1 MNEVRMKKRILS
13 AVLAFLMT
21 VSLVPVSAFASTATY
36 ADAFTVCVTGG
47 DEDAKL
53 DGASVDYTIEVDGTE
68 GAKNTVTTTDGE
80 VVIQEMTDYAQ
91 DIADGKAVTLA
102 YTVSA
107 EGYDT
112 VSDRAAVTDVTGNVD
127 VKLTVKTPDTVN
139 VTVTKTGNGLVR
151 INDQETETSTVEKG
165 GDVKLELIPAK
176 GAYIQELTVKGEPRT
191 VKKGETFQETLT
203 ADEDITVSVTFVQE
217 YTVTVTADKGGNVLL
232 DGEAVTEKTYKE
244 GTEVELSVAADD
256 DYQIESIAI
265 DGTQEDIADTA
276 SFTKKLTVDK
286 DTTIAV
292 KFIRVYTVTV
302 TYDSQHGTVETDPA
316 AQGGEVEAVLVKQ
329 GGTLTIKATPKE
341 NYRVSAVEIDG
352 KAESFDDNRYVK
364 DTPFTRDI
372 KNITAPHTIK
382 ITFAPT
388 LQTITVIS
396 GKHGKVEDHLGKV
409 SYKVNYNRSVDL
421 TITPDDGYII
431 DTITVD
437 EADVKANVRR
447 TAEKS
452 YKLPLTKVPRDTEV
466 AVTFTKCPQIGTN
479 DLTALEGITWNSGD
493 AIRRDGATFV
503 FANNA
508 AVRFSAAA
516 DETGSETGIKG
527 IQLIFADGTTSGGY
541 DAETASFTQPADIR
555 ETKTIQAIRVFYGET
570 EIRVAQLAEK
580 KLEGLKIVVDKKAP
594 KLGLALEAANTNGYY
609 NKSFTA
615 TVKSIIDRDDYSGIQ
630 SVEYWVVKDRTETE
644 QGTETQREMLYTYT
658 EGGDIL
664 QKLKE
669 LSFTVDAGKNNSD
682 NVVIYVQVTDR
693 AGNVSKPEEKAVKI
707 NSTPPTIEIK
717 FGDEKPV
724 NVVEENGTKRGYY
737 DAVRT
742 ATVTITDRASTQAL
756 DAVKFDIKAKNAAGN
771 DVRNTVTISD
781 WRNAVDPETKLPDPG
796 KVSCDVIFSGDANYI
811 WSGDANYI
819 WSISYTNRAGLSA
832 KDGLSALADKDQTKS
847 VNATTIGETPY
858 CFTVDTK
865 DPTGTITANTYVVGG
880 KNPTSSPVWTALIG
894 SENLTFGVWAN
905 DKIVITHNEGD
916 ETSPI
921 KSKEYFV
928 QKFGTDD
935 TKKAPLTVKELEQM
949 KWTDVSETTEF
960 TPNQQLVVYLKIT
973 DMAGHVTYLSTNGL
987 VVDNERPHEEFT
999 APKIESGLTNNKIYN
1014 GDVPVVVS
1022 ANDPAENGVY
1032 SGLKQVTYT
1041 VYNGTVYN
1049 EKDVTQQGVLY
1060 SWDGKAPPCQSKE
1073 KMGFTVDAEKNNS
1086 NDVHILLTAED
1097 NAGNVTSMEYSIKI
1111 DITKPIIDIEYDKN
1125 AADSGTFFRE
1135 SRRANVTVKE
1145 RNFDDSLVN
1154 ITLRATNDGADIA
1167 LPTVSGWTSS
1177 GDLHTATIEYTA
1189 EGDYTFD
1196 IDVTDKAGNPNEP
1209 VHYADGTVAPTAFTI
1224 DKTRPTIS
1232 VTYDNNSALNGNYYN
1247 ANRTATV
1254 VVTEHNFDASRVNIT
1269 LRATDDGADIA
1280 LPTVS
1285 GWTSSGDRHTATI
1298 AYQRDG
1304 LYTFDID
1311 VTDKAGN
1318 TSADFTEQT
1327 FYVDTTAPTL
1337 EITGVADRSANNG
1350 DIIPVVS
1357 YSDTNYD
1364 DAQVSITL
1372 TGAMRKGVALDGS
1385 YADQH
1390 NGKVFTFKNFAK
1402 EKEVDDIYTLAAT
1415 LTDKAGN
1422 TTEKTILFSVNRF
1435 GSTYALSAA
1444 TEQLNGSYVQTP
1456 QDVVVTETNP
1466 DALQNIRITL
1476 FKNNQTII
1484 LQEGTDYRIEVRGG
1498 NGQWYEYIYTV
1509 LAKNFADD
1517 GVYRLTFYSEDAAGN
1532 IAENTLDTKKQ
1543 EIGFGVDKTKPN
1555 MVVTNLESDTT
1566 YPLEN
1571 LTVSLSAGDN
1581 LLLQSVVVYLDDYSK
1596 AYKTWTAE
1604 EIAAIVADQGEFT
1617 FDIPGDSTGA
1627 HQVKIVC
1634 TDAAGNEQ
1642 TEEITN
1648 FYVTTNLFVR
1658 YYNNKPLFFGSI
1670 AAVVVIAG
1678 VVIALAAGKKKKNDK
1693 EK

>member
-13 AVLAFLMT
+13 AVLAFLMA
-21 VSLVPVSAFASTATY
+21 VSLVPVSAFASTATH

-53 DGASVDYTIEVDGTE
+53 DGASVDYTIEVDGTG

-80 VVIQEMTDYAQ
+80 AVIQEMADYAQ

-203 ADEDITVSVTFVQE
+203 ADEDITVSVTFAQE
-217 YTVTVTADKGGNVLL
+217 YTVTVTADKGGKVLL

-265 DGTQEDIADTA
+265 DGTQEDIADAA

-286 DTTIAV
+286 DTTVAV

-329 GGTLTIKATPKE
+329 GSTLTIKATPKE
-341 NYRVSAVEIDG
+341 NYRVSEVEIDG

-396 GKHGKVEDHLGKV
+396 GEHGTVKVEGPG
-409 SYKVNYNRSVDL
+409 KVNYNHSVDL
-421 TITPDDGYII
+421 TITPKDGYII

-437 EADVKANVRR
+437 EADVKANVKRA
-447 TAEKS
+447 TEKS
-452 YKLPLTKVPRDTEV
+452 YKLSLTEVQRDTKVT
-466 AVTFTKCPQIGTN
+466 VTFTECPQIDTEH
-479 DLTALEGITWNSGD
+479 LTALDGITWNSRD

-503 FANNA
+503 FANDA
-508 AVRFSAAA
+508 KVQFSAAA

-541 DAETASFTQPADIR
+541 DAKTASFTQPAAIQ

-570 EIRVAQLAEK
+570 EIRVAQLADK
-580 KLEGLKIVVDKKAP
+580 KLEGLKIVVDTTDPTLELAPEKAH
-594 KLGLALEAANTNGYY
+594 ANDYY
-609 NKSFTA
+609 NKDF
-615 TVKSIIDRDDYSGIQ
+615 TVKVNGINDPDDYSGIQ

-664 QKLKE
+664 QELKE

-693 AGNVSKPEEKAVKI
+693 AGNVSKPTEVPVKI
-707 NSTPPTIEIK
+707 NSTSPTIEIE
-717 FGDEKPV
+717 FGKEKPVKEKPV
-724 NVVEENGTKRGYY
+724 NVVKENGTERGYY
-737 DAVRT
+737 DAART
-742 ATVTITDRASTQAL
+742 ATVTITDRASTLDL

-771 DVRNTVTISD
+771 DVSDPVTISD
-781 WRNAVDPETKLPDPG
+781 WGKDVPG
-796 KVSCDVIFSGDANYI
+796 KVSCDVTF
-811 WSGDANYI
+811 SGDANYI

-832 KDGLSALADKDQTKS
+832 LADKDQTKM
-847 VNATTIGETPY
+847 TYGETPY
-858 CFTVDTK
+858 CFTVDK
-865 DPTGTITANTYVVGG
+865 NAPTGTITANTYVVGV
-880 KNPTSSPVWTALIG
+880 KDPTSSPAWEALID
-894 SENLTFGVWAN
+894 SEHLAFGVWAN

-935 TKKAPLTVKELEQM
+935 TKKAPLTVDELDKLAQQ
-949 KWTDVSETTEF
+949 KWTDIGKTTEF

-973 DMAGHVTYLSTNGL
+973 DMAGNVTYLSTNGL

-999 APKIESGLTNNKIYN
+999 APEIVRVSGLTNNKIYN
-1014 GDVPVVVS
+1014 GDVSVVVS

-1041 VYNGTVYN
+1041 VYNMGTQ
-1049 EKDVTQQGVLY
+1049 TQHDTLY
-1060 SWDGKAPPCQSKE
+1060 SWKGNTPPCQSKE
-1073 KMGFTVDAEKNNS
+1073 NMGFTVDAKKNNS
-1086 NDVHILLTAED
+1086 NDVRILLTAED

-1111 DITKPIIDIEYDKN
+1111 DITKPIINIKYDNN

-1135 SRRANVTVKE
+1135 SRRAIVTVTE
-1145 RNFDDSLVN
+1145 RNLDTAAVQVSIKN
-1154 ITLRATNDGADIA
+1154 TDGTI
-1167 LPTVSGWTSS
+1167 PTISKWSKTDGNGNMDNTQWE
-1177 GDLHTATIEYTA
+1177 ATIEYTA
-1189 EGDYTFD
+1189 EGDYTFA
-1196 IDVTDKAGNPNEP
+1196 IACTDQADNPNEP

-1224 DKTRPTIS
+1224 DKTHPTIS

-1318 TSADFTEQT
+1318 TSVDFTEQT

-1364 DAQVSITL
+1364 DAQVNITL

-1604 EIAAIVADQGEFT
+1604 EVAAIVANQGEFT

>member
-53 DGASVDYTIEVDGTE
+53 DGASVDYTIEVDGTK

-80 VVIQEMTDYAQ
+80 AVIQEMADYAQ

-151 INDQETETSTVEKG
+151 INDQETETSTVEKS

-203 ADEDITVSVTFVQE
+203 ADEDITVSVTFAQE
-217 YTVTVTADKGGNVLL
+217 YTVTVTADKGGKVLL

-256 DYQIESIAI
+256 DDQIESIAI

-302 TYDSQHGTVETDPA
+302 TYDSQLGTVETDPA

-329 GGTLTIKATPKE
+329 GSTLTIKATPKE
-341 NYRVSAVEIDG
+341 NYRVSEVEIDG
-352 KAESFDDNRYVK
+352 KAERFDDNRYVK

-396 GKHGKVEDHLGKV
+396 GKQGKVEYHPEKV
-409 SYKVNYNRSVDL
+409 SYNDSVDF
-421 TITPDDGYII
+421 TITPEDGYII

-437 EADVKANVRR
+437 EADVKANVKRA
-447 TAEKS
+447 TEKS
-452 YKLPLTKVPRDTEV
+452 YKLSLTKVQRDTEV
-466 AVTFTKCPQIGTN
+466 AVTFTECPQINTKN
-479 DLTALEGITWNSGD
+479 LTALEGITWNSD
-493 AIRRDGATFV
+493 NAIRRDGATFV
-503 FANNA
+503 FANDA
-508 AVRFSAAA
+508 KVQFSAAA

-541 DAETASFTQPADIR
+541 DAKTASFTQPADIR

-570 EIRVAQLAEK
+570 EIRVAQLADK
-580 KLEGLKIVVDKKAP
+580 KLEGLKIVVDKTDPTLK
-594 KLGLALEAANTNGYY
+594 LALEAANTNGYY

-615 TVKSIIDRDDYSGIQ
+615 TVQSIIDPDDYSGIQ

-664 QKLKE
+664 QE
-669 LSFTVDAGKNNSD
+669 LGDCTFTVDAGKNNSD

-707 NSTPPTIEIK
+707 NSTSPTIEIK
-717 FGDEKPV
+717 FGEEPV
-724 NVVEENGTKRGYY
+724 NVVKENGTERGYY
-737 DAVRT
+737 KAARK
-742 ATVTITDRASTQAL
+742 ATVTITDRASTLDL
-756 DAVKFDIKAKNAAGN
+756 DAVKFDIKDTAGK
-771 DVRNTVTISD
+771 DVSDTATISV
-781 WRNAVDPETKLPDPG
+781 WGKAVPG
-796 KVSCDVIFSGDANYI
+796 KVSCNVTF
-811 WSGDANYI
+811 SGDANYI

-832 KDGLSALADKDQTKS
+832 LADKDQTKS
-847 VNATTIGETPY
+847 VNAETYGKTPY
-858 CFTVDTK
+858 CFTVDK
-865 DPTGTITANTYVVGG
+865 KAPTGTITANTYVVGV
-880 KNPTSSPVWTALIG
+880 KDPTSSPAWEALID

-905 DKIVITHNEGD
+905 DKIVITPSGWD

-935 TKKAPLTVKELEQM
+935 TKKAPLTAKELAQQ
-949 KWTDVSETTEF
+949 KWTDIGETTEF

-973 DMAGHVTYLSTNGL
+973 DMAGNVTYLSTNGL

-999 APKIESGLTNNKIYN
+999 APEIVRVSGLTNNKIYN
-1014 GDVPVVVS
+1014 GDVSVEVS
-1022 ANDPAENGVY
+1022 ANDPVVNGVY

-1041 VYNGTVYN
+1041 VYNMGTQ
-1049 EKDVTQQGVLY
+1049 TQHNTLY
-1060 SWDGKAPPCQSKE
+1060 SWNGKEAPCKSKE
-1073 KMGFTVDAEKNNS
+1073 GMGFTVDAEKNNS
-1086 NDVHILLTAED
+1086 NDVRILLTAED

-1135 SRRANVTVKE
+1135 SRRATVTVKE

-1167 LPTVSGWTSS
+1167 LPTVSKWTSS

-1189 EGDYTFD
+1189 EGDYTFA
-1196 IDVTDKAGNPNEP
+1196 IACTDQAGNPNEP

-1555 MVVTNLESDTT
+1555 MVVTNLESGTT

-1604 EIAAIVADQGEFT
+1604 EVAAIVANQGEFT

>member
-13 AVLAFLMT
+13 AVLAFLMA
-21 VSLVPVSAFASTATY
+21 VSLVPVSAFASTATH

-53 DGASVDYTIEVDGTE
+53 DGASVDYTIEVDGTK

-80 VVIQEMTDYAQ
+80 AVIQEMADYAQ

-203 ADEDITVSVTFVQE
+203 ADEDITVSVTFAQE
-217 YTVTVTADKGGNVLL
+217 YTVTVTADKGGKVLL

-329 GGTLTIKATPKE
+329 GSTLTIKATPKE
-341 NYRVSAVEIDG
+341 NYRVSEVEIDG

-364 DTPFTRDI
+364 DAPFTRDI

-388 LQTITVIS
+388 RQTITVIS
-396 GKHGKVEDHLGKV
+396 GEQGTVEVEG
-409 SYKVNYNRSVDL
+409 SGKVNYNGSVDL
-421 TITPDDGYII
+421 TITPKDGYII

-437 EADVKANVRR
+437 EADVKANVKR

-452 YKLPLTKVPRDTEV
+452 YKLTLTEVQRDTKVT
-466 AVTFTKCPQIGTN
+466 VTFTKCPQIGTN

-503 FANNA
+503 FAKAA
-508 AVRFSAAA
+508 AVQFSAAA

-541 DAETASFTQPADIR
+541 DAKTASFTQPAAIQ

-570 EIRVAQLAEK
+570 EIRVAQLANPEE
-580 KLEGLKIVVDKKAP
+580 KLEGLKIVVDTTDPTLK
-594 KLGLALEAANTNGYY
+594 LALEEANANGYY

-644 QGTETQREMLYTYT
+644 QGTVTQREMLYTYT

-664 QKLKE
+664 QE
-669 LSFTVDAGKNNSD
+669 LGDCTFTVDAGKNNSD

-707 NSTPPTIEIK
+707 NSTSPTIEIK
-717 FGDEKPV
+717 FGEEEEEKPV
-724 NVVEENGTKRGYY
+724 NVVKENGTERGYY

-742 ATVTITDRASTQAL
+742 ATVTITDRASTRDL
-756 DAVKFDIKAKNAAGN
+756 DAVKLDIKDTAGK
-771 DVRNTVTISD
+771 DVRSKVQITD
-781 WRNAVDPETKLPDPG
+781 WSNAVDPETNLLDPD
-796 KVSCDVIFSGDANYI
+796 KVSCKVTFSE
-811 WSGDANYI
+811 DANYI
-819 WSISYTNRAGLSA
+819 WSISYTNKA
-832 KDGLSALADKDQTKS
+832 GLSALADKDQKKS
-847 VNATTIGETPY
+847 VNAVTYGETPY

-865 DPTGTITANTYVVGG
+865 APTGTITANTYVVGG
-880 KNPTSSPVWTALIG
+880 KDPTSSPVWEALID
-894 SENLTFGVWAN
+894 SKNLTFGVWAN

-935 TKKAPLTVKELEQM
+935 KKKAPLTVDELDKLAQQ
-949 KWTDVSETTEF
+949 KWTDIGKTTEF

-973 DMAGHVTYLSTNGL
+973 DMAGNVTYLSTNGL

-999 APKIESGLTNNKIYN
+999 APEIVRVSGLTNNKIYN
-1014 GDVPVVVS
+1014 GDVSVKVS
-1022 ANDPAENGVY
+1022 ANDPVENGVY

-1060 SWDGKAPPCQSKE
+1060 SWDGNTPPCQFK
-1073 KMGFTVDAEKNNS
+1073 KDMGFTVDAEKNNS

-1111 DITKPIIDIEYDKN
+1111 DITKPIINIEYDKN

-1167 LPTVSGWTSS
+1167 LPTVSKWTSS

-1189 EGDYTFD
+1189 EGDYTFA
-1196 IDVTDKAGNPNEP
+1196 IACTDQAGNPNEP

-1298 AYQRDG
+1298 AYRRDG

-1318 TSADFTEQT
+1318 TSVDFTEQT

-1604 EIAAIVADQGEFT
+1604 EVAAIVANQGEFT

>member
-1 MNEVRMKKRILS
+1 MNEVRMKKRILP
-13 AVLAFLMT
+13 AVLAFLMA
-21 VSLVPVSAFASTATY
+21 VSLVPVSAFASTTTY

-53 DGASVDYTIEVDGTE
+53 DGASVDYTIEVDGTG

-80 VVIQEMTDYAQ
+80 AVIQEMADYAQ

-112 VSDRAAVTDVTGNVD
+112 VSDRVAVTDVTGNVD

-217 YTVTVTADKGGNVLL
+217 YTVTVTAGKGGKVLL

-302 TYDSQHGTVETDPA
+302 TYDSQLGTVETDPA

-329 GGTLTIKATPKE
+329 GSTLTIKATPKE
-341 NYRVSAVEIDG
+341 NYRVSEVEIDG

-388 LQTITVIS
+388 RQTITVIS
-396 GKHGKVEDHLGKV
+396 GKHGKVEYHPEKV
-409 SYKVNYNRSVDL
+409 SYNDSVDF
-421 TITPDDGYII
+421 TITPEDGYII

-452 YKLPLTKVPRDTEV
+452 YQLHLTEVQRDTKVT
-466 AVTFTKCPQIGTN
+466 VTFTECPQIGTK
-479 DLTALEGITWNSGD
+479 DLTALGGITWNSGN

-503 FANNA
+503 FANDA
-508 AVRFSAAA
+508 AVQFSAAA

-541 DAETASFTQPADIR
+541 DAGTASFTQPAAIQ

-570 EIRVAQLAEK
+570 EIRVAQLADE
-580 KLEGLKIVVDKKAP
+580 KLEGLKIVVDTTAP
-594 KLGLALEAANTNGYY
+594 KLKLALEAANTNGYY
-609 NKSFTA
+609 HKSFTA
-615 TVKSIIDRDDYSGIQ
+615 TVKSIIDPDDYSGIR

-644 QGTETQREMLYTYT
+644 QGTETQRETLYTYT
-658 EGGDIL
+658 EGSDIL
-664 QKLKE
+664 QELE
-669 LSFTVDAGKNNSD
+669 GLSFIVDAGKNNSD

-693 AGNVSKPEEKAVKI
+693 AGNVYTTPPQAVKI
-707 NSTPPTIEIK
+707 NSTSPTIEIK
-717 FGDEKPV
+717 FGGEKPV
-724 NVVEENGTKRGYY
+724 NVVKENGTERGYY
-737 DAVRT
+737 KDART
-742 ATVTITDRASTQAL
+742 ATVTITDRASTLDL
-756 DAVKFDIKAKNAAGN
+756 DAVKFDIKDTAGK
-771 DVRNTVTISD
+771 DVSDTATISVWGKD
-781 WRNAVDPETKLPDPG
+781 DTTG
-796 KVSCDVIFSGDANYI
+796 KVSCGVTF
-811 WSGDANYI
+811 SGDANYI
-819 WSISYTNRAGLSA
+819 WSISYTNKA
-832 KDGLSALADKDQTKS
+832 GLSALADKDQTKM
-847 VNATTIGETPY
+847 TYGETPY
-858 CFTVDTK
+858 CFTVDK
-865 DPTGTITANTYVVGG
+865 NAPTGTITANTYVVGV
-880 KNPTSSPVWTALIG
+880 KDPTSSPVWEALID
-894 SENLTFGVWAN
+894 SKNLTFGVWAN
-905 DKIVITHNEGD
+905 DKIVITPSGWD

-928 QKFGTDD
+928 QKFRTDETDD
-935 TKKAPLTVKELEQM
+935 TKKAPLTAKELAQQE
-949 KWTDVSETTEF
+949 WTDIGETTEF

-973 DMAGHVTYLSTNGL
+973 DMAGNVTYLSTNGL

-999 APKIESGLTNNKIYN
+999 APEIVRVSGLTNNKIYN
-1014 GDVPVVVS
+1014 GDVSVKVS
-1022 ANDPAENGVY
+1022 ANDPVENGVY

-1041 VYNGTVYN
+1041 VYNGKVYN

-1060 SWDGKAPPCQSKE
+1060 SWDGNTPPCQFK
-1073 KMGFTVDAEKNNS
+1073 KDMGFTVDAKKNNS

-1111 DITKPIIDIEYDKN
+1111 DITKPIIDIEYDNN

-1145 RNFDDSLVN
+1145 RNFDPAAVQVSIKN
-1154 ITLRATNDGADIA
+1154 TDGTI
-1167 LPTVSGWTSS
+1167 PTISKWSKTDGNGNMDNTQWE
-1177 GDLHTATIEYTA
+1177 ATIEYTA

-1209 VHYADGTVAPTAFTI
+1209 VRYADGTVAPTAFTI

-1254 VVTEHNFDASRVNIT
+1254 VVTEHNFDASRVNIA

-1298 AYQRDG
+1298 AYRRDG

-1364 DAQVSITL
+1364 DAQVNITL

-1604 EIAAIVADQGEFT
+1604 EVAAIVADQGEFT

>member
-13 AVLAFLMT
+13 AVLAFLMA
-21 VSLVPVSAFASTATY
+21 VSLVPVSAFASTATH

-53 DGASVDYTIEVDGTE
+53 DGASVDYTIEVDGTG

-80 VVIQEMTDYAQ
+80 AVIQEMADYAQ

-203 ADEDITVSVTFVQE
+203 ADEDITVSVTFAQE
-217 YTVTVTADKGGNVLL
+217 YTVTVTADKGGKVLL

-265 DGTQEDIADTA
+265 DGTQEDIADAA

-286 DTTIAV
+286 DTTVAV

-329 GGTLTIKATPKE
+329 GSTLTIKATPKE
-341 NYRVSAVEIDG
+341 NYRVSEVEIDG

-396 GKHGKVEDHLGKV
+396 GEHGTVKVEGPG
-409 SYKVNYNRSVDL
+409 KVNYNHSVDL
-421 TITPDDGYII
+421 TITPKDGYII

-437 EADVKANVRR
+437 EADVKANVKRA
-447 TAEKS
+447 TEKS
-452 YKLPLTKVPRDTEV
+452 YKLSLTEVQRDTKVT
-466 AVTFTKCPQIGTN
+466 VTFTECPQIDTEH
-479 DLTALEGITWNSGD
+479 LTALDGITWNSRD

-503 FANNA
+503 FANDA
-508 AVRFSAAA
+508 KVQFSAAA

-541 DAETASFTQPADIR
+541 DAKTASFTQPAAIQ

-570 EIRVAQLAEK
+570 EIRVAQLADK
-580 KLEGLKIVVDKKAP
+580 KLEGLKIVVDTTDPTLELAPEKAH
-594 KLGLALEAANTNGYY
+594 ANDYY
-609 NKSFTA
+609 NKDF
-615 TVKSIIDRDDYSGIQ
+615 TVKVNGINDPDDYSGIQ

-664 QKLKE
+664 QELKE

-693 AGNVSKPEEKAVKI
+693 AGNVSKPTEVPVKI
-707 NSTPPTIEIK
+707 NSTSPTIEIE
-717 FGDEKPV
+717 FGKEKPVKEKPV
-724 NVVEENGTKRGYY
+724 NVVKENGTERGYY
-737 DAVRT
+737 DAART
-742 ATVTITDRASTQAL
+742 ATVTITDRASTLDL

-771 DVRNTVTISD
+771 DVSDPVTISD
-781 WRNAVDPETKLPDPG
+781 WGKDVPG
-796 KVSCDVIFSGDANYI
+796 KVSCDVTF
-811 WSGDANYI
+811 SGDANYI

-832 KDGLSALADKDQTKS
+832 LADKDQTKM
-847 VNATTIGETPY
+847 TYGETPY
-858 CFTVDTK
+858 CFTVDK
-865 DPTGTITANTYVVGG
+865 NAPTGTITANTYVVGV
-880 KNPTSSPVWTALIG
+880 KDPTSSPAWEALID
-894 SENLTFGVWAN
+894 SEHLAFGVWAN

-928 QKFGTDD
+928 QKFRTDETDD
-935 TKKAPLTVKELEQM
+935 TKKAPLTAKELAQQ
-949 KWTDVSETTEF
+949 KWTDIGKTTEF

-973 DMAGHVTYLSTNGL
+973 DMAGNVTYLSTNGL

-999 APKIESGLTNNKIYN
+999 APEIVRVSGLTNNKIYN
-1014 GDVPVVVS
+1014 GDVSVKVS
-1022 ANDPAENGVY
+1022 ANDPVENGVY

-1041 VYNGTVYN
+1041 VYNMGTQ
-1049 EKDVTQQGVLY
+1049 TQHDTLY
-1060 SWDGKAPPCQSKE
+1060 SWKGNTPPCQSKE
-1073 KMGFTVDAEKNNS
+1073 NMGFTVDAKKNNS
-1086 NDVHILLTAED
+1086 NDVRILLTAED

-1111 DITKPIIDIEYDKN
+1111 DITKPIINIKYDNN

-1135 SRRANVTVKE
+1135 SRRAIVTVTE
-1145 RNFDDSLVN
+1145 RNLDPAAVQVSIKN
-1154 ITLRATNDGADIA
+1154 TDGTI
-1167 LPTVSGWTSS
+1167 PTISKWSKTDGNGNMDNTQWE
-1177 GDLHTATIEYTA
+1177 ATIEYTA
-1189 EGDYTFD
+1189 EGDYTFA
-1196 IDVTDKAGNPNEP
+1196 IACTDQAGNPNEP

-1298 AYQRDG
+1298 AYRRDG

-1364 DAQVSITL
+1364 DAQVNITL

-1604 EIAAIVADQGEFT
+1604 EVAAIVANQGEFT

>member
-13 AVLAFLMT
+13 AVLAFLMA
-21 VSLVPVSAFASTATY
+21 VSLVPVSAFASTATH

-53 DGASVDYTIEVDGTE
+53 DGASVDYTIEVDGTD

-80 VVIQEMTDYAQ
+80 AVIQEMADYAQ

-203 ADEDITVSVTFVQE
+203 ADEDITVSVTFAQE
-217 YTVTVTADKGGNVLL
+217 YTVTVTADKGGKVLL

-244 GTEVELSVAADD
+244 GAEVELSVAADD

-302 TYDSQHGTVETDPA
+302 TYDSQLGTVETDPA

-329 GGTLTIKATPKE
+329 GSTLTIKATPKE
-341 NYRVSAVEIDG
+341 NYRVSEVEIDG

-396 GKHGKVEDHLGKV
+396 GKHGTVKVEGPGKV
-409 SYKVNYNRSVDL
+409 IYNGSVDL

-447 TAEKS
+447 AAEKS
-452 YKLPLTKVPRDTEV
+452 YQLHLTEVQRDTKVT
-466 AVTFTKCPQIGTN
+466 VTFTECPQIATK

-508 AVRFSAAA
+508 AVQFSAAA

-541 DAETASFTQPADIR
+541 DAETASFTQPAAIQ

-570 EIRVAQLAEK
+570 EIRVAQLADK

-594 KLGLALEAANTNGYY
+594 TPELALEAANTNGYY
-609 NKSFTA
+609 NKNFTA
-615 TVKSIIDRDDYSGIQ
+615 TVNGINDPDDYSGIQ

-644 QGTETQREMLYTYT
+644 QGTETQRETLYTYT

-664 QKLKE
+664 QELE
-669 LSFTVDAGKNNSD
+669 GLSFTVDAGKNNSD

-724 NVVEENGTKRGYY
+724 NVVEENGTERGYY
-737 DAVRT
+737 DAART

-756 DAVKFDIKAKNAAGN
+756 DAVTFDIKDTVGN
-771 DVRNTVTISD
+771 DVRSKVQITD
-781 WRNAVDPETKLPDPG
+781 WSNAVDPETNLVDPD
-796 KVSCDVIFSGDANYI
+796 KVSCKVTF
-811 WSGDANYI
+811 SGDANYI
-819 WSISYTNRAGLSA
+819 WSISYTNKA
-832 KDGLSALADKDQTKS
+832 GLSALADKDQKKS
-847 VNATTIGETPY
+847 VNAVTYGKTPY

-865 DPTGTITANTYVVGG
+865 APTGTITANTYVVGG
-880 KNPTSSPVWTALIG
+880 KDPTSSPVWKALID

-935 TKKAPLTVKELEQM
+935 TKKAPLTVDELDKLAQQ
-949 KWTDVSETTEF
+949 KWTDIGKTTEF

-1049 EKDVTQQGVLY
+1049 EEDVTQRGVLY
-1060 SWDGKAPPCQSKE
+1060 SWNGKVPPCQSKKE
-1073 KMGFTVDAEKNNS
+1073 MRFTVDAKKNNS

-1111 DITKPIIDIEYDKN
+1111 DITKPIINIEYDNN

-1422 TTEKTILFSVNRF
+1422 TTEKTILFSANRF

>member
-21 VSLVPVSAFASTATY
+21 VSLVPVSAFASTATH
-36 ADAFTVCVTGG
+36 ADAFTICVTGG

-112 VSDRAAVTDVTGNVD
+112 VSDRVAVTDVTGNVD

-302 TYDSQHGTVETDPA
+302 TYDSQLGTVETNPA

-329 GGTLTIKATPKE
+329 GGTLTIKATPDE
-341 NYRVSAVEIDG
+341 NYRVSEVEIDG
-352 KAESFDDNRYVK
+352 KTESFDDNRYVK

-396 GKHGKVEDHLGKV
+396 GENGKVEYHPEKV
-409 SYKVNYNRSVDL
+409 SYNDSVDF
-421 TITPDDGYII
+421 TITPEDGYII

-437 EADVKANVRR
+437 GADVKANVKRA
-447 TAEKS
+447 TEKS
-452 YKLPLTKVPRDTEV
+452 YQLLLTEVQRDTKVT
-466 AVTFTKCPQIGTN
+466 VTFTACPQIGTN
-479 DLTALEGITWNSGD
+479 DLTALGGITWNSGN

-541 DAETASFTQPADIR
+541 DAETASFTQPADIQ

-570 EIRVAQLAEK
+570 EIRVAQLADK
-580 KLEGLKIVVDKKAP
+580 KLEGLKIVVDTTDPA
-594 KLGLALEAANTNGYY
+594 LELALEAANTNGYY

-615 TVKSIIDRDDYSGIQ
+615 TVNGIIDPDDYSGIQ
-630 SVEYWVVKDRTETE
+630 SVEYWVVKDRTETK

-658 EGGDIL
+658 KGGDIL
-664 QKLKE
+664 QKLDG

-693 AGNVSKPEEKAVKI
+693 AGNVYTTEKAVKI

-737 DAVRT
+737 DTVRT

-771 DVRNTVTISD
+771 DVSNTVTIGD
-781 WRNAVDPETKLPDPG
+781 WRNPVDPETNLPDPD
-796 KVSCDVIFSGDANYI
+796 KVSCDVIFSGDADYI

-819 WSISYTNRAGLSA
+819 WSISYTNRA
-832 KDGLSALADKDQTKS
+832 GLSALADKDQTKS

-865 DPTGTITANTYVVGG
+865 APTGTITANTYVVGG
-880 KNPTSSPVWTALIG
+880 KDPTSSPVWEALID
-894 SENLTFGVWAN
+894 SKNLTFGVWAN

-935 TKKAPLTVKELEQM
+935 TKKAPLTAKELDELAQQ
-949 KWTDVSETTEF
+949 KWTDIGETTEF

-999 APKIESGLTNNKIYN
+999 APELVVESGLTNNKIYN
-1014 GDVPVVVS
+1014 GDVPVEVS
-1022 ANDPAENGVY
+1022 ANDPAENDVY

-1060 SWDGKAPPCQSKE
+1060 SWDGKEPPCQFKE
-1073 KMGFTVDAEKNNS
+1073 KMGFTVDAKKNNS

-1111 DITKPIIDIEYDKN
+1111 DITKPIINIEYDKN
-1125 AADSGTFFRE
+1125 AADSGIFFRE

-1154 ITLRATNDGADIA
+1154 ITLRATN
-1167 LPTVSGWTSS
+1167 
-1177 GDLHTATIEYTA
+1177 
-1189 EGDYTFD
+1189 
-1196 IDVTDKAGNPNEP
+1196 
-1209 VHYADGTVAPTAFTI
+1209 
-1224 DKTRPTIS
+1224 
-1232 VTYDNNSALNGNYYN
+1232 
-1247 ANRTATV
+1247 
-1254 VVTEHNFDASRVNIT
+1254 
-1269 LRATDDGADIA
+1269 DGADIA

-1422 TTEKTILFSVNRF
+1422 TTEKTILFSANRF

-1604 EIAAIVADQGEFT
+1604 EIAAIVADRGEFT

>member
-53 DGASVDYTIEVDGTE
+53 DGASVDYTIEVDGTK

-80 VVIQEMTDYAQ
+80 AVIQEMADYAQ

-203 ADEDITVSVTFVQE
+203 ADEDITVSVTFAQE
-217 YTVTVTADKGGNVLL
+217 YTVTVTADKGGKVLL

-302 TYDSQHGTVETDPA
+302 TYDSQLGTVETDPA

-329 GGTLTIKATPKE
+329 GSTLTIKATPKE
-341 NYRVSAVEIDG
+341 NYRVSEVEIDG
-352 KAESFDDNRYVK
+352 KAERFDDNRYVK

-396 GKHGKVEDHLGKV
+396 GKQGKVEYHPEKV
-409 SYKVNYNRSVDL
+409 SYNDSVDF
-421 TITPDDGYII
+421 TITPEDGYII

-437 EADVKANVRR
+437 EADVKANVKRA
-447 TAEKS
+447 TEKS
-452 YKLPLTKVPRDTEV
+452 YKLSLTKVQRDTEV
-466 AVTFTKCPQIGTN
+466 AVTFTECPQINTKN
-479 DLTALEGITWNSGD
+479 LTALEGITWNSD
-493 AIRRDGATFV
+493 NAIRRDGATFV
-503 FANNA
+503 FANDA
-508 AVRFSAAA
+508 KVQFSAAA

-541 DAETASFTQPADIR
+541 DAKTASFTQPADIR

-570 EIRVAQLAEK
+570 EIRVAQLADK
-580 KLEGLKIVVDKKAP
+580 KLEGLKIVVDKTDPTLK
-594 KLGLALEAANTNGYY
+594 LALEAANTNGYY

-615 TVKSIIDRDDYSGIQ
+615 TVQSIIDPDDYSGIQ

-664 QKLKE
+664 QE
-669 LSFTVDAGKNNSD
+669 LGDCTFTVDAGKNNSD

-707 NSTPPTIEIK
+707 NSTSPTIEIK
-717 FGDEKPV
+717 FGEEPV
-724 NVVEENGTKRGYY
+724 NVVKENGTERGYY
-737 DAVRT
+737 KAARK
-742 ATVTITDRASTQAL
+742 ATVTITDRASTLDL
-756 DAVKFDIKAKNAAGN
+756 DAVKFDIKDTAGK
-771 DVRNTVTISD
+771 DVSDTATISV
-781 WRNAVDPETKLPDPG
+781 WGKAVPG
-796 KVSCDVIFSGDANYI
+796 KVSCNVTF
-811 WSGDANYI
+811 SGDANYI

-832 KDGLSALADKDQTKS
+832 LADKDQTKS
-847 VNATTIGETPY
+847 VNAETYGKTPY
-858 CFTVDTK
+858 CFTVDK
-865 DPTGTITANTYVVGG
+865 KAPTGTITANTYVVGV
-880 KNPTSSPVWTALIG
+880 KDPTSSPAWEALID

-905 DKIVITHNEGD
+905 DKIVITPSGWD

-935 TKKAPLTVKELEQM
+935 TKKAPLTAKELAQQ
-949 KWTDVSETTEF
+949 KWTDIGETTEF

-973 DMAGHVTYLSTNGL
+973 DMAGNVTYLSTNGL

-999 APKIESGLTNNKIYN
+999 APEIVRVSGLTNNKIYN
-1014 GDVPVVVS
+1014 GDVSVEVS
-1022 ANDPAENGVY
+1022 ANDPVVNGVY

-1041 VYNGTVYN
+1041 VYNMGTQ
-1049 EKDVTQQGVLY
+1049 TQHNTLY
-1060 SWDGKAPPCQSKE
+1060 SWNGKEAPCKSKE
-1073 KMGFTVDAEKNNS
+1073 GMGFTVDAEKNNS
-1086 NDVHILLTAED
+1086 NDVRILLTAED

-1135 SRRANVTVKE
+1135 SRRATVTVKE

-1167 LPTVSGWTSS
+1167 LPTVSKWTSS

-1189 EGDYTFD
+1189 EGDYTFA
-1196 IDVTDKAGNPNEP
+1196 IACTDQAGNPNEP

-1604 EIAAIVADQGEFT
+1604 EVAAIVANQGEFT

-1678 VVIALAAGKKKKNDK
+1678 VVIALVAGKKRKNDK

>member
-13 AVLAFLMT
+13 AVLAFLMA

-68 GAKNTVTTTDGE
+68 GAKKTVTTTDGE
-80 VVIQEMTDYAQ
+80 AVIQEMTDYAQ

-139 VTVTKTGNGLVR
+139 VTVTKTGNGLAR

-203 ADEDITVSVTFVQE
+203 ADEDITVSVTFAQE
-217 YTVTVTADKGGNVLL
+217 YTVTVTADKGGKVLL

-329 GGTLTIKATPKE
+329 GSTLTIKATPKE
-341 NYRVSAVEIDG
+341 NYRVSEVEIDG

-396 GKHGKVEDHLGKV
+396 GKHGTVKVEGPEKV
-409 SYKVNYNRSVDL
+409 SYNDSVDL
-421 TITPDDGYII
+421 TITPKDGYII

-437 EADVKANVRR
+437 EADVKANVKRA
-447 TAEKS
+447 TEKS
-452 YKLPLTKVPRDTEV
+452 YKLSLTKVQRDTEV
-466 AVTFTKCPQIGTN
+466 AVTFTECPQIDTEH
-479 DLTALEGITWNSGD
+479 LTALDGITWNSRD

-503 FANNA
+503 FANDA
-508 AVRFSAAA
+508 KVQFSAAA

-541 DAETASFTQPADIR
+541 DAKTASFTQPAAIQ

-570 EIRVAQLAEK
+570 EIRVAQLADK
-580 KLEGLKIVVDKKAP
+580 KLEGLKIVVDTTDPTLELAPEKAH
-594 KLGLALEAANTNGYY
+594 ANDYY
-609 NKSFTA
+609 NKDF
-615 TVKSIIDRDDYSGIQ
+615 TVKVNGINDPDDYSGIQ

-664 QKLKE
+664 QELKE

-693 AGNVSKPEEKAVKI
+693 AGNVSKPMEVPVKI
-707 NSTPPTIEIK
+707 NSTSPTIEIE
-717 FGDEKPV
+717 FGKEKPVKEKPV
-724 NVVEENGTKRGYY
+724 NVVKENGTERGYY
-737 DAVRT
+737 DAART
-742 ATVTITDRASTQAL
+742 ATVTITDRASTLDL

-771 DVRNTVTISD
+771 DVSDPVTISD
-781 WRNAVDPETKLPDPG
+781 WGKDVPG
-796 KVSCDVIFSGDANYI
+796 KVSCDVTF
-811 WSGDANYI
+811 SGDANYI

-832 KDGLSALADKDQTKS
+832 LADKDQTKM
-847 VNATTIGETPY
+847 TYGETPY
-858 CFTVDTK
+858 CFTVDK
-865 DPTGTITANTYVVGG
+865 NAPTGTITANTYVVGV
-880 KNPTSSPVWTALIG
+880 KDPTSSPAWEALID
-894 SENLTFGVWAN
+894 SEHLAFGVWAN

-935 TKKAPLTVKELEQM
+935 TKKAPLTVDELDKLAQQ
-949 KWTDVSETTEF
+949 KWTDIGKTTEF

-973 DMAGHVTYLSTNGL
+973 DMAGNVTYLSTNGL

-999 APKIESGLTNNKIYN
+999 APEIVRVSGLTNNKIYN
-1014 GDVPVVVS
+1014 GDVSVVVS

-1041 VYNGTVYN
+1041 VYNMGTQ
-1049 EKDVTQQGVLY
+1049 TQHDTLY
-1060 SWDGKAPPCQSKE
+1060 SWKGNTPPCQSKE
-1073 KMGFTVDAEKNNS
+1073 NMGFTVDAKKNNS
-1086 NDVHILLTAED
+1086 NDVRILLTAED

-1111 DITKPIIDIEYDKN
+1111 DITKPIINIKYDNN

-1135 SRRANVTVKE
+1135 SRRAIVTVTE
-1145 RNFDDSLVN
+1145 RNLDTAAVQVSIKN
-1154 ITLRATNDGADIA
+1154 TDGTI
-1167 LPTVSGWTSS
+1167 PTISKWSKTDGNGNMDNTQWE
-1177 GDLHTATIEYTA
+1177 ATIEYTA
-1189 EGDYTFD
+1189 EGDYTFA
-1196 IDVTDKAGNPNEP
+1196 IACTDQADNPNEP

-1224 DKTRPTIS
+1224 DKTHPTIS

-1318 TSADFTEQT
+1318 TSVDFTEQT

-1364 DAQVSITL
+1364 DAQVNITL

-1604 EIAAIVADQGEFT
+1604 EVAAIVANQGEFT

>member
-13 AVLAFLMT
+13 AVLAFLMA
-21 VSLVPVSAFASTATY
+21 VSLVPVSAFASTATH

-53 DGASVDYTIEVDGTE
+53 DGASVDYTIEVDGTA

-80 VVIQEMTDYAQ
+80 AVIQEMADYAQ

-203 ADEDITVSVTFVQE
+203 ADEDITVSVTFAQE
-217 YTVTVTADKGGNVLL
+217 YTVTVTADKGGKVLL

-265 DGTQEDIADTA
+265 DGTQEDIADAA

-286 DTTIAV
+286 DTTVAV

-329 GGTLTIKATPKE
+329 GSTLTIKATPKE
-341 NYRVSAVEIDG
+341 NYRVSEVEIDG

-396 GKHGKVEDHLGKV
+396 GEHGTVKVEGPG
-409 SYKVNYNRSVDL
+409 KVNYNHSVDL
-421 TITPDDGYII
+421 TITPKDGYII

-437 EADVKANVRR
+437 EADVKANVKRA
-447 TAEKS
+447 TEKS
-452 YKLPLTKVPRDTEV
+452 YKLSLTEVQRDTKVT
-466 AVTFTKCPQIGTN
+466 VTFTECPQIDTEH
-479 DLTALEGITWNSGD
+479 LTALDGITWNSRD

-503 FANNA
+503 FANDA
-508 AVRFSAAA
+508 KVQFSAAA

-541 DAETASFTQPADIR
+541 DAKTASFTQPAAIQ

-570 EIRVAQLAEK
+570 EIRVAQLADK
-580 KLEGLKIVVDKKAP
+580 KLEGLKIVVDTTDPTLELAPEKAH
-594 KLGLALEAANTNGYY
+594 ANDYY
-609 NKSFTA
+609 NKDF
-615 TVKSIIDRDDYSGIQ
+615 TVKVNGINDPDDYSGIQ

-664 QKLKE
+664 QELKE

-693 AGNVSKPEEKAVKI
+693 AGNVSKPTEVPVKI
-707 NSTPPTIEIK
+707 NSTSPTIEIE
-717 FGDEKPV
+717 FGKEKPVKEKPV
-724 NVVEENGTKRGYY
+724 NVVKENGTERGYY
-737 DAVRT
+737 DAART
-742 ATVTITDRASTQAL
+742 ATVTITDRASTLDL

-771 DVRNTVTISD
+771 DVSDPVTISD
-781 WRNAVDPETKLPDPG
+781 WGKDVPG
-796 KVSCDVIFSGDANYI
+796 KVSCDVTF
-811 WSGDANYI
+811 SGDANYI

-832 KDGLSALADKDQTKS
+832 LADKDQTKM
-847 VNATTIGETPY
+847 TYGETPY
-858 CFTVDTK
+858 CFTVDK
-865 DPTGTITANTYVVGG
+865 NAPTGTITANTYVVGV
-880 KNPTSSPVWTALIG
+880 KDPTSSPAWEALID
-894 SENLTFGVWAN
+894 SEHLAFGVWAN

-928 QKFGTDD
+928 QKFRTDETDD
-935 TKKAPLTVKELEQM
+935 TKKAPLTAKELAQQ
-949 KWTDVSETTEF
+949 KWTDIGKTTEF

-973 DMAGHVTYLSTNGL
+973 DMAGNVTYLSTNGL

-999 APKIESGLTNNKIYN
+999 APEIVRVSGLTNNKIYN
-1014 GDVPVVVS
+1014 GDVSVKVS
-1022 ANDPAENGVY
+1022 ANDPVENGVY

-1041 VYNGTVYN
+1041 VYNMGTQ
-1049 EKDVTQQGVLY
+1049 TQHDTLY
-1060 SWDGKAPPCQSKE
+1060 SWKGNTPPCQSKE
-1073 KMGFTVDAEKNNS
+1073 NMGFTVDAKKNNS
-1086 NDVHILLTAED
+1086 NDVRILLTAED

-1111 DITKPIIDIEYDKN
+1111 DITKPIINIKYDNN

-1135 SRRANVTVKE
+1135 SRRAIVTVTE
-1145 RNFDDSLVN
+1145 RNLDPAAVQVSIKN
-1154 ITLRATNDGADIA
+1154 TDGTI
-1167 LPTVSGWTSS
+1167 PTISKWSKTDGNGNMDNTQWE
-1177 GDLHTATIEYTA
+1177 ATIEYTA
-1189 EGDYTFD
+1189 EGDYTFA
-1196 IDVTDKAGNPNEP
+1196 IACTDQAGNPNEP

-1298 AYQRDG
+1298 AYRRDG

-1364 DAQVSITL
+1364 DAQVNITL

-1604 EIAAIVADQGEFT
+1604 EVAAIVANQGEFT

>member
-13 AVLAFLMT
+13 AVLAFLMA
-21 VSLVPVSAFASTATY
+21 VSLVPVSAFASTATH
-36 ADAFTVCVTGG
+36 ADAFTICVTGG

-53 DGASVDYTIEVDGTE
+53 DGASVDYTIEVDGTK

-80 VVIQEMTDYAQ
+80 AVIQEMTDYAQ

-329 GGTLTIKATPKE
+329 GGTLTIKATPNE
-341 NYRVSAVEIDG
+341 NYRVSEVEIDG

-388 LQTITVIS
+388 RQTITVIS
-396 GKHGKVEDHLGKV
+396 GKHGKVEYHPEKV
-409 SYKVNYNRSVDL
+409 SYNDSVDFI
-421 TITPDDGYII
+421 ITPDDGYII

-437 EADVKANVRR
+437 GADVKANVRR
-447 TAEKS
+447 ATEKS
-452 YKLPLTKVPRDTEV
+452 YKLLLTEVQRDTKVT
-466 AVTFTKCPQIGTN
+466 VTFTVCPQINTS
-479 DLTALEGITWNSGD
+479 DLTALGGITWNSGN

-508 AVRFSAAA
+508 TVQFSAAA

-541 DAETASFTQPADIR
+541 DAETASFTQPAAIQ

-580 KLEGLKIVVDKKAP
+580 KLEGLKIVVDTAAP

-609 NKSFTA
+609 HKNFTA
-615 TVKSIIDRDDYSGIQ
+615 TVKSIIDPDDYSGIQ

-658 EGGDIL
+658 KGGDIL
-664 QKLKE
+664 QELKE

-693 AGNVSKPEEKAVKI
+693 AGNASTPEKAAVKI
-707 NSTPPTIEIK
+707 NSTSPTIKIE
-717 FGDEKPV
+717 FGKKEKPV
-724 NVVEENGTKRGYY
+724 NVVEENDTKRGYY
-737 DAVRT
+737 DTVRT
-742 ATVTITDRASTQAL
+742 ATVTITDRASTLDL
-756 DAVKFDIKAKNAAGN
+756 DAVKFDIKAKDAAGE
-771 DVRNTVTISD
+771 DVSNTVEISD
-781 WRNAVDPETKLPDPG
+781 WVKGDTGEP
-796 KVSCDVIFSGDANYI
+796 SCDVTFSK
-811 WSGDANYI
+811 DANYI

-832 KDGLSALADKDQTKS
+832 IADKDQKKS
-847 VNATTIGETPY
+847 VNAVTYGETPY
-858 CFTVDTK
+858 CFTVDK
-865 DPTGTITANTYVVGG
+865 NAPTGTITANTYVVGG
-880 KNPTSSPVWTALIG
+880 KDPTSSPVWTALIG

-905 DKIVITHNEGD
+905 EKITIDHTEAD
-916 ETSPI
+916 ATSPI
-921 KSKEYFV
+921 KSTEYFV
-928 QKFGTDD
+928 QKFKTDD
-935 TKKAPLTVKELEQM
+935 SEKKALTAKELAQQ
-949 KWTDVSETTEF
+949 KWTDISKTTEF

-1049 EKDVTQQGVLY
+1049 EKDVTQRGVLY
-1060 SWDGKAPPCQSKE
+1060 SWDGKEAPCKSK
-1073 KMGFTVDAEKNNS
+1073 KDMGFTVDAEKNNS

-1111 DITKPIIDIEYDKN
+1111 DITKPIINIKYDNN

-1167 LPTVSGWTSS
+1167 LPTVSKWTSS

-1298 AYQRDG
+1298 AYRRDG

-1422 TTEKTILFSVNRF
+1422 TTEKTIWFSANRF
-1435 GSTYALSAA
+1435 GSTYALSAT

-1670 AAVVVIAG
+1670 AAVIVIAG

>member
-68 GAKNTVTTTDGE
+68 GARNTVTTTDGE

-217 YTVTVTADKGGNVLL
+217 YTVTVTADKGGKVLL

-329 GGTLTIKATPKE
+329 GGTLTIKATPNE
-341 NYRVSAVEIDG
+341 NYRVSEVEIDG

-396 GKHGKVEDHLGKV
+396 GENGKVEYHPEKV
-409 SYKVNYNRSVDL
+409 SYNDSVDF
-421 TITPDDGYII
+421 TITPEDGYII

-437 EADVKANVRR
+437 GADVKANVKRA
-447 TAEKS
+447 TEKS
-452 YKLPLTKVPRDTEV
+452 YQLLLTEVQRDTKVT
-466 AVTFTKCPQIGTN
+466 VTFTACPQIGTN
-479 DLTALEGITWNSGD
+479 DLTALGGITWNSGN

-541 DAETASFTQPADIR
+541 DAETASFTQPADIQ

-570 EIRVAQLAEK
+570 EIRVAQLADK
-580 KLEGLKIVVDKKAP
+580 KLEGLKIVVDTTDPA
-594 KLGLALEAANTNGYY
+594 LELALEAANTNGYY

-615 TVKSIIDRDDYSGIQ
+615 TVNGIIDPDDYSGIQ
-630 SVEYWVVKDRTETE
+630 SVEYWVVKDRTETK

-658 EGGDIL
+658 KGGDIL
-664 QKLKE
+664 QKLDG

-693 AGNVSKPEEKAVKI
+693 AGNVYTTEKAVKI

-737 DAVRT
+737 DTVRT

-756 DAVKFDIKAKNAAGN
+756 DAVKFDIKDTVGN
-771 DVRNTVTISD
+771 DVRSKVKITD
-781 WRNAVDPETKLPDPG
+781 WSNAVDPETKLPDPD
-796 KVSCDVIFSGDANYI
+796 KAFCEVTFSE
-811 WSGDANYI
+811 DANYI
-819 WSISYTNRAGLSA
+819 WSISYTNKA
-832 KDGLSALADKDQTKS
+832 GLSALADKDQKKS

-865 DPTGTITANTYVVGG
+865 APTGTITANTYVVGG
-880 KNPTSSPVWTALIG
+880 KDPTSSPVWTALIG

-905 DKIVITHNEGD
+905 DKIVITHNEWD

-928 QKFGTDD
+928 QKFQTDSEG
-935 TKKAPLTVKELEQM
+935 KKALTVKELAQQ
-949 KWTDVSETTEF
+949 KWTDIGKTTEF

-999 APKIESGLTNNKIYN
+999 APEIVKESGLTNNKIYN

-1022 ANDPAENGVY
+1022 ANDPVENGVY

-1049 EKDVTQQGVLY
+1049 EEDVTQRGVLY
-1060 SWDGKAPPCQSKE
+1060 SWDGKVPPCQSKE
-1073 KMGFTVDAEKNNS
+1073 KMRFTVDAKKNNS

-1111 DITKPIIDIEYDKN
+1111 DITKPIINIEYDNN

-1154 ITLRATNDGADIA
+1154 ITLRATN
-1167 LPTVSGWTSS
+1167 
-1177 GDLHTATIEYTA
+1177 
-1189 EGDYTFD
+1189 
-1196 IDVTDKAGNPNEP
+1196 
-1209 VHYADGTVAPTAFTI
+1209 
-1224 DKTRPTIS
+1224 
-1232 VTYDNNSALNGNYYN
+1232 
-1247 ANRTATV
+1247 
-1254 VVTEHNFDASRVNIT
+1254 
-1269 LRATDDGADIA
+1269 DGADIA